1 MIHVQGRNSLEV
13 EQVDGSLISQMVA
26 TVNKTFEDFSNM
38 Q

>member
-1 MIHVQGRNSLEV
+1 MIHVQGRNSLAA

-26 TVNKTFEDFSNM
+26 TVKTFEDFSNM